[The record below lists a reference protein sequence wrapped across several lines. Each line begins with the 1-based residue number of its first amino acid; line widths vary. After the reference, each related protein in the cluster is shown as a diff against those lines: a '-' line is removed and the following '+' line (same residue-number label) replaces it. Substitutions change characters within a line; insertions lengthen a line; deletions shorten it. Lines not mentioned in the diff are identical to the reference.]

1 MSSTVAIV
9 GAGAIGV
16 WLADAFDRA
25 GWPVAMLARGATLD
39 ALRNQGLTVSRAGNT
54 RHSRPRAGT
63 ALELGAHDFVFLTV
77 KAQIL
82 PQLAPTLVPLIGP
95 STVVVSGTNGIP
107 WWFFQDFGG
116 ELNNRRLESV
126 DPGGFQQQ
134 TFPRQR
140 TLGSVVHAAA
150 RVLAPARVEVIAV
163 DRLLLGEPGGEI
175 TARLESLVGAL
186 RDGGINAQ
194 ASKQIRREVWTK
206 LWGNMNMNPLSAL
219 TRSATATMLGSAE
232 VRELCA
238 HMMREMQ
245 QCAARLD
252 LRIDM
257 SPEER
262 IGITQRLGN
271 FATSMLADLEA
282 GRPLELAPQL
292 GAVVEIAGLLGV
304 PAPFSRS
311 ILGLARLISP

>member
-9 GAGAIGV
+9 GAGAIGA

-39 ALRNQGLTVSRAGNT
+39 ALRNEGLTVSRAGNT

-63 ALELGAHDFVFLTV
+63 AVDLGAHDFVFLTV

-95 STVVVSGTNGIP
+95 STVVVSGSNGIP

-126 DPGGFQQQ
+126 DPGGFQER
-134 TFPRQR
+134 TFPRLR
-140 TLGSVVHAAA
+140 TLGSVVHASA
-150 RVLAPARVEVIAV
+150 RVLAPARVEIIAV

-175 TARLESLVGAL
+175 SARLESLVGAL

-194 ASKQIRREVWTK
+194 ASRQIRREVWTK

-245 QCAARLD
+245 QCAGRLD

-292 GAVVEIAGLLGV
+292 GAVVEIASLLGV

>member
-9 GAGAIGV
+9 GAGAIGA

-116 ELNNRRLESV
+116 ELNNRSLESV

>member
-63 ALELGAHDFVFLTV
+63 AVELGAHDFVFLTV

-163 DRLLLGEPGGEI
+163 DRLLLGEPGGDI

>member
-9 GAGAIGV
+9 GAGAIGA

-25 GWPVAMLARGATLD
+25 GWPVAVLARGATLD
-39 ALRNQGLTVSRAGNT
+39 ALRNEGLTVSRAGNT

-63 ALELGAHDFVFLTV
+63 AVELGAHDFVFLTV
-77 KAQIL
+77 KAQNL

-95 STVVVSGTNGIP
+95 STVIVSGTNGIP

-116 ELNNRRLESV
+116 ELNNRSLESV
-126 DPGGFQQQ
+126 DPGGFQER
-134 TFPRQR
+134 TFPRLR
-140 TLGSVVHAAA
+140 TLGSVVHASA

-175 TARLESLVGAL
+175 SARLESLVGAL

-194 ASKQIRREVWTK
+194 ASRQIRREVWTK

-271 FATSMLADLEA
+271 FSTSMLADLEA

-311 ILGLARLISP
+311 ILGLARLISA

>member
-1 MSSTVAIV
+1 
-9 GAGAIGV
+9 
-16 WLADAFDRA
+16 
-25 GWPVAMLARGATLD
+25 
-39 ALRNQGLTVSRAGNT
+39 
-54 RHSRPRAGT
+54 
-63 ALELGAHDFVFLTV
+63 VFLTV

-82 PQLAPTLVPLIGP
+82 PQLAPTLAPLIGP
-95 STVVVSGTNGIP
+95 STVVVSGSNGIP

-116 ELNNRRLESV
+116 ELNERSLESV
-126 DPGGFQQQ
+126 DPGGFQQR

-140 TLGSVVHAAA
+140 TLGSVVHASA
-150 RVLAPARVEVIAV
+150 RVLAPAQVEVVAV
-163 DRLLLGEPGGEI
+163 DRLLLGAPGGEI
-175 TARLESLVGAL
+175 SARLESLVGAL

-194 ASKQIRREVWTK
+194 ASRQIRREVWTK

-219 TRSATATMLGSAE
+219 TRSATARMLGSVE

-238 HMMREMQ
+238 HMMQEMQ
-245 QCAARLD
+245 QCAQRLD

-257 SPEER
+257 TPEER

-271 FATSMLADLEA
+271 FVPSMLADLQA

-292 GAVVEIAGLLGV
+292 GAVVEIAGLLGI

-311 ILGLARLISP
+311 ILGLTRLISP